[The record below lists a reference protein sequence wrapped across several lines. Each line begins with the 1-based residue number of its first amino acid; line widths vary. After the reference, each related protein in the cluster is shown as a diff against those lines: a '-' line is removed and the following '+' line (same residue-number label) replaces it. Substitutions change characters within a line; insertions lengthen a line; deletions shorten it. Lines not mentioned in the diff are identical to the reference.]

1 MRVAGPRLRPVDV
14 PVVVT
19 IKGAVPETLFLAVLV
34 SLIGALGPFSSKPE
48 NLDEEQ
54 LNTKQTRRALG
65 WLPVLSGIAA
75 GVLAAFVIYLD
86 DPTWGA
92 ERGPDTLKLV
102 VAAYA
107 ASTAGLAATAAP
119 TKALRGRL
127 ARK

>member
-1 MRVAGPRLRPVDV
+1 M
-14 PVVVT
+14 T

-34 SLIGALGPFSSKPE
+34 SVIGALGPFSSKPE
-48 NLDEEQ
+48 NLDKEQ
-54 LNTKQTRRALG
+54 LDTKQTRQQRVLAS
-65 WLPVLSGIAA
+65 LPVLSGIAA

-92 ERGPDTLKLV
+92 ERGADTLKFV